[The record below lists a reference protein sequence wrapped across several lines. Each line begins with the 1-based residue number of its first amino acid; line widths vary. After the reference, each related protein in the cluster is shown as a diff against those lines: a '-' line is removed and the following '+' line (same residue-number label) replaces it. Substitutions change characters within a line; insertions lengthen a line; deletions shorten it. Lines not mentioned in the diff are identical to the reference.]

1 MGHVS
6 PTGISGEP
14 TNEYLKKIAQH
25 HPLAKGLLLW
35 MMGRY
40 HPVFLDYPVA
50 PLPRYG
56 YGKPPNAALYE
67 LVNKNRGVYKDYL
80 ERFLTYEEKLARI
93 SVHDKKSEPLAP
105 SWINL
110 WMPPLDFLAL
120 YSILSISN
128 PDNYIE
134 IGSGYSTKVCRRAI
148 EDHKLRTKI
157 LSVDPQPRAEIDS
170 ICDEVIR
177 SRVEEVDPS
186 VFRVLGQ
193 GDVLFV
199 DNSHRVFMNSDAT
212 VVFLDIL
219 PTLPAGV
226 FVHFHD
232 IFLPFD
238 YPPEIRLRYYS
249 EQYLLAAYL
258 LGGRGTIDIVL
269 PNAFIS
275 SDPELAGILAPL
287 QKYLAMPGVRFEG
300 WSFWITTP

>member
-1 MGHVS
+1 M
-6 PTGISGEP
+6 
-14 TNEYLKKIAQH
+14 
-25 HPLAKGLLLW
+25 
-35 MMGRY
+35 
-40 HPVFLDYPVA
+40 
-50 PLPRYG
+50 
-56 YGKPPNAALYE
+56 
-67 LVNKNRGVYKDYL
+67 
-80 ERFLTYEEKLARI
+80 
-93 SVHDKKSEPLAP
+93 
-105 SWINL
+105 
-110 WMPPLDFLAL
+110 
-120 YSILSISN
+120 
-128 PDNYIE
+128 
-134 IGSGYSTKVCRRAI
+134 
-148 EDHKLRTKI
+148 
-157 LSVDPQPRAEIDS
+157 DPQPRAEIDS

-212 VVFLDIL
+212 AVFLDIL

-232 IFLPFD
+232 IFLPAD

-275 SDPELAGILAPL
+275 SDPEL
-287 QKYLAMPGVRFEG
+287 
-300 WSFWITTP
+300 